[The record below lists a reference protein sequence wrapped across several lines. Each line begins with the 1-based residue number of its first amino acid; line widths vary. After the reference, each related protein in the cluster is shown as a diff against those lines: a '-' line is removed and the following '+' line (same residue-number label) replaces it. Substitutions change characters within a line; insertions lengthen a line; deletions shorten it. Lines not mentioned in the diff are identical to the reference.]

1 MCPRSRRYESE
12 ESKEVGWVLLGNVI
26 LLRWVITVLKSH
38 ISTGKVTKYLEKPR
52 SQLPES

>member
-1 MCPRSRRYESE
+1 MCPRPRRYESE

-52 SQLPES
+52 SQLPAS

>member
-1 MCPRSRRYESE
+1 MCPRSRRY

-38 ISTGKVTKYLEKPR
+38 IYTGKVTKYLEKPR
-52 SQLPES
+52 SQLPAS